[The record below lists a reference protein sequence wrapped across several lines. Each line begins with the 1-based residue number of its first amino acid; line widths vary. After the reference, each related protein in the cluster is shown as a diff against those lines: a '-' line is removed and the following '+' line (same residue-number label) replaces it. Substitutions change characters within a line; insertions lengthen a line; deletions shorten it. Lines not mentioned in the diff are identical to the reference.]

1 VKLEKRFS
9 ITERVSSR
17 LLTSSPYLSPKTIAF
32 IPSGANK
39 QKIKIIDHNKCN
51 VRASKNAGQEYFLSS
66 NRHLPPPPLIAPKDY
81 CIHSFWSQQAENKN
95 NRP

>member
-1 VKLEKRFS
+1 MINVSCTAINCSSILSSVKLEKRFS
-9 ITERVSSR
+9 IAERESSR

-51 VRASKNAGQEYFLSS
+51 VRASKNAE
-66 NRHLPPPPLIAPKDY
+66 
-81 CIHSFWSQQAENKN
+81 QAFSTQ
-95 NRP
+95 